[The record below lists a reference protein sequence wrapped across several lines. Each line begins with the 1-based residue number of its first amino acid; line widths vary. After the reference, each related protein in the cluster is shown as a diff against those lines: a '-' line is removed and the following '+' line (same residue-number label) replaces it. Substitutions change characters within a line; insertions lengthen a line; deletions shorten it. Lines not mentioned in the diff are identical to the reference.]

1 VSHSSD
7 TGLDLLVVGGGPT
20 GIAVG
25 AAARAAGLSY
35 LVVERGALVASL
47 VDYPV
52 DMTFFTTRDKLEIA
66 GVPFS
71 VPDDKPTRRQAIAY
85 YQAVA
90 AKHELA
96 LAPREE
102 VRAIAREDGGFVVT
116 SAAEVGSRVETRT
129 RRARAV
135 ALATGYFTWPCRLGV
150 PGEERSWVRSRYREP
165 WGHFGD
171 AVVVVGG
178 GNSGAE
184 AALDLWRHG
193 ARVTLVHKYPQ
204 LKPTI
209 KYWVKP
215 DLENRIEEGSIR
227 ALLGA
232 RVTRF
237 DDTAVIVEQEG
248 GELAVP
254 ADACYVLVGYRPD
267 VSLLAGAGVAFDPE
281 TLVPAYDPESC
292 ETNVPGLYVAGTV
305 QAGTETHQ
313 VFIENSR
320 DHGERIVRHLVT
332 AASGRG

>member
-1 VSHSSD
+1 
-7 TGLDLLVVGGGPT
+7 
-20 GIAVG
+20 
-25 AAARAAGLSY
+25 
-35 LVVERGALVASL
+35 
-47 VDYPV
+47 
-52 DMTFFTTRDKLEIA
+52 
-66 GVPFS
+66 

-90 AKHELA
+90 AQHELA

-102 VRAIAREDGGFVVT
+102 VRAIARQDGEFVVT
-116 SAAEVGSRVETRT
+116 SAAEVGSRVEPRT

-171 AVVVVGG
+171 SVVVVGG

-193 ARVTLVHKYPQ
+193 ARVTLIHKHPQ

-237 DDTAVIVEQEG
+237 DDTAVVVEQDGREV
-248 GELAVP
+248 AVA

-320 DHGERIVRHLVT
+320 DHGERIVRHLLAT
-332 AASGRG
+332 TSTRA